1 MERAESTDQ
10 VGCPSPEISAYLD
23 GELSTEAELALE
35 GHLAHCRTC
44 TDDLNLQKG
53 FLNALDFSLVEDDQ
67 IDLPDNFARSV
78 VTNVESRVT
87 GLRKRTERRNAAL
100 IVLALIFVSFFAL
113 GSNAERA
120 VATTVSVAE
129 KLFAVVAA
137 AGHFVY
143 DVALGCSIV
152 LRSLVSSLLL
162 GSATGGIVFILIL
175 VLSLWFFSR
184 LLVRFD
190 RT

>member
-23 GELSTEAELALE
+23 GELSPEAELTLE
-35 GHLAHCRTC
+35 GHLAHCRIC

-53 FLNALDFSLVEDDQ
+53 FLNALDLSLEEDDQ
-67 IDLPDNFARSV
+67 IDLPANFAKSV
-78 VTNVESRVT
+78 VANVESRVT
-87 GLRKRTERRNAAL
+87 GLRKRNERRNAAF
-100 IVLALIFVSFFAL
+100 IVLALLVFSIFAL
-113 GSNAERA
+113 GGNAERA
-120 VATTVSVAE
+120 IATSVSVAE

-137 AGHFVY
+137 VGHFVY
-143 DVALGCSIV
+143 DVALGCAIV

-162 GSATGGIVFILIL
+162 GSATGGFVFILIL